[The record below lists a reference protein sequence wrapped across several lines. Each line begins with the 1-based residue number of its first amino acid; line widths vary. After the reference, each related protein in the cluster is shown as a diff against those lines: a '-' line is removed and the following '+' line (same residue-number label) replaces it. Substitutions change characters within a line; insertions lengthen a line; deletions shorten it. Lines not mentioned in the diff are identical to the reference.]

1 VAIYQRYVVAGI
13 GVGTGAAMRKAA
25 PPGGVPRAVA
35 KRAYEQMLW
44 ERVRVQGWLE
54 GRRAAPRPRPAP
66 RPATDLLSTRA
77 QWQAAVREC
86 RRLGLPRHPGRAKNW
101 DALGALSVVLDSV
114 PATGPVLDAGAARYS
129 PLLPWLWLYGYT
141 RLIGTN
147 LEFTRPTRHGP
158 VRFEYADV
166 TGTDYP
172 DASFDAVTCLSVL
185 EHGVPVEAFLKESA
199 RLLRGGG
206 VLVLSTDYD
215 RHPQDTAGA
224 YAYGAPV
231 HIFGPD
237 EIEELVELAAGVG
250 LRLRGPLRLDNAER
264 PVHWRRLGLD
274 FTFLRL
280 TFDRS

>member
-1 VAIYQRYVVAGI
+1 
-13 GVGTGAAMRKAA
+13 MRKAA
-25 PPGGVPRAVA
+25 PPGGLPRAAA
-35 KRAYEQMLW
+35 KRAYEQLLW
-44 ERVRVQGWLE
+44 GRVRVQGALA
-54 GRRAAPRPRPAP
+54 GRRAGQHLDRRSRPAP
-66 RPATDLLSTRA
+66 RPATDVLSTQA
-77 QWQAAVREC
+77 EWQAAAAEC
-86 RRLGLPRHPGRAKNW
+86 RRLRLPRHPGRPKNW
-101 DALGALSVVLDSV
+101 DALGALSVVLAAV
-114 PATGPVLDAGAARYS
+114 PASGAVLDAGAARYS
-129 PLLPWLWLYGYT
+129 PLLPWLRLYGYR
-141 RLIGTN
+141 RLTGNN
-147 LEFTRPTRHGP
+147 LEFTRTTRHGP
-158 VRFEYADV
+158 VTFEYGDITA
-166 TGTDYP
+166 TGYP

-264 PVHWRRLGLD
+264 PVHWRRVDLH